1 MDSRSWERLFQGLD
15 FELPPELIARYP
27 STRRGDSRL
36 LVVEKHTGKL
46 SDRTFADLP
55 ELLVPGDLLIFNRT
69 RVSRRRVRL
78 RRATGARIEAL
89 FLAELPDGRW
99 HVLLRGAGRIRTG
112 EVLGLDGAETTTSF
126 QFFDRAGQ
134 TGPGVLLQPV
144 DPGGDAVPLTEEFFD
159 RFGELPIPPY
169 LGRRAEAV
177 DTERYQT
184 VMATGGG
191 SVAAP
196 TAGLHFTGS
205 LLDALQ
211 KRGVA
216 RAELELLVGYGTFAP
231 LTDENVRTGR
241 LHRES
246 YTITDD
252 CAAACADAS
261 GRRIAVGTTTL
272 RALESEWRAQT
283 GPSGRPPPSAGPERD
298 RPQGGPHRLRTGTY
312 VTDLFVHPPDVVSSI
327 DGLITNFHLPRS
339 ALLLFTAAFA
349 GTELVREAYAH
360 AIRERYR
367 FYSYGDAMLIIGR
380 APESS

>member
-1 MDSRSWERLFQGLD
+1 MDSRSWERLFQSLD

-27 STRRGDSRL
+27 SARRGDSRL
-36 LVVEKHTGKL
+36 LVVEKDTGRL

-89 FLAELPDGRW
+89 FLEELPDGRW

-112 EVLGLDGAETTTSF
+112 EVLGLEGADTTTSF
-126 QFFDRAGQ
+126 QFCGRAGQ
-134 TGPGVLLQPV
+134 TGPGLLLKPV
-144 DPGGDAVPLTEEFFD
+144 DPGGDAVLLTEEFFE

-169 LGRRAEAV
+169 LGRPAEAV

-184 VMATGGG
+184 VMATGGS

-196 TAGLHFTGS
+196 TAGLHFTGG

-211 KRGVA
+211 NRGVA

-241 LHRES
+241 LHRET
-246 YTITDD
+246 YTITED
-252 CAAACADAS
+252 CALAYAVTT
-261 GRRIAVGTTTL
+261 GRRVAVGTTTL
-272 RALESEWRAQT
+272 RALESEWRART
-283 GPSGRPPPSAGPERD
+283 GPSGRPPQSAGPEHD
-298 RPQGGPHRLRTGTY
+298 RPEGPRRIRAGTHI
-312 VTDLFVHPPDVVSSI
+312 TDLFVHPPDVVRSI

-380 APESS
+380 ASESS